1 MASFNGNNAPEEIN
15 CNEHIFDIAFHPTTN
30 CIAIGMIDGAVALYK
45 YDINEPNQ
53 LLLTNNKH
61 TSSCRGTLFNA
72 TGNKLYTISS
82 DRSFQAIDST
92 GQSLFNIEKAH
103 DSPINKFISLDGI
116 SDVGHDIIATGD
128 DTGCVKLWDTRI
140 SSSPSSNIMEWNLHE
155 DFVSGFA
162 YNNDAQTL
170 LSVGG
175 DATLCAYDLRKKDNS
190 ARSDD
195 QEAELH
201 CVEVIKGGRKVICG
215 TQEGVILL
223 FSWGKWGDCTDRYP
237 GHPET
242 LDCMHKVDE
251 GTIMTG
257 SSDGLIRVVGL
268 QPNKILGVLGD
279 HEEFPIEGMESS
291 HCGRILGS
299 FSHDETVRFWDISIF
314 ADDEDDGNGDDM
326 GVDDDEEDGSS
337 SKCLDQTGEESE
349 EGCEEDDNRWEDED
363 MSASSD
369 GKHLLLFYSRY
380 SLNSIK
386 YFIFIIYYYCNVY

>member
-1 MASFNGNNAPEEIN
+1 MASFNENNVPDEIK
-15 CNEHIFDIAFHPTTN
+15 CNEHIFDIAFHPSTN
-30 CIAIGMIDGAVALYK
+30 CIAVGMIDGAVSLYK
-45 YDINEPNQ
+45 YNSNEPNE
-53 LLLTNNKH
+53 LLLTNKKH

-72 TGNKLYTISS
+72 TGDKLYTISS
-82 DRSFQAIDST
+82 DRSIQAIDSSGIST
-92 GQSLFNIEKAH
+92 FNIDKAH
-103 DSPINKFISLDGI
+103 DAPINKFISLEGI

-128 DTGCVKLWDTRI
+128 DNGCVKIWDTRV
-140 SSSPSSNIMEWNLHE
+140 SSSSTSNIMEWKLHE

-175 DATLCAYDLRKKDNS
+175 DATLCAYDLRMKDNS
-190 ARSDD
+190 VRSDD

-215 TQEGVILL
+215 TQDGVILL
-223 FSWGKWGDCTDRYP
+223 FSWGKWGDCSDRYP

-268 QPNKILGVLGD
+268 QPNKILGILGD
-279 HEEFPIEGMESS
+279 HEEFPVEGMESS

-299 FSHDETVRFWDISIF
+299 FSHDETVRFWDISMF

-326 GVDDDEEDGSS
+326 GVDDASDDESEDGGG
-337 SKCLDQTGEESE
+337 KCSNQTGENDDNE
-349 EGCEEDDNRWEDED
+349 EEDENQWEDED

-369 GKHLLLFYSRY
+369 G
-380 SLNSIK
+380 
-386 YFIFIIYYYCNVY
+386 